1 MNLSIQEEL
10 QPFAEELQRYITPGF
25 LEELAREMKFVKRK
39 RKFSGSDLATIC
51 IWISQRVANDPLV
64 RLCSRLHAVTG
75 TVLSPEGLNKRFNEK
90 SVLFLK
96 HIFSLLGYTIVF
108 NSLTRLGRSMNDVLE
123 EFRYFEQQR
132 INLQFIKEPF
142 INVNYNGE
150 STNDVIQQAVQKAT
164 LTILSAF
171 AEKERND
178 IKQRQAE
185 GIALAKKQGKH
196 LGRPPVQITDKFMEA
211 YQEWQSGKITAV
223 GAMRKYDIKRSS
235 FYKLVKEYE
244 AQGKTKYTA
253 EIE

>member
-1 MNLSIQEEL
+1 MKIL
-10 QPFAEELQRYITPGF
+10 QNKKFGYVRVSSKDQNKERQIENMKYLGIEDRDIFIDKQSGKNMKRENYQM
-25 LEELAREMKFVKRK
+25 LKRLAR
-39 RKFSGSDLATIC
+39 
-51 IWISQRVANDPLV
+51 
-64 RLCSRLHAVTG
+64 TG
-75 TVLSPEGLNKRFNEK
+75 D
-90 SVLFLK
+90 
-96 HIFSLLGYTIVF
+96 TIVF
-108 NSLTRLGRSMNDVLE
+108 DSLTRLGRSMNDVLE

-150 STNDVIQQAVQKAT
+150 TANDVIQQAVQKAT

-185 GIALAKKQGKH
+185 GIALAKKKGKH
-196 LGRPPVQITDKFMEA
+196 LGRPPVQITDQFIQA
-211 YQEWQSGKITAV
+211 YRDWQSGKITAV

-244 AQGKTKYTA
+244 VQEETKHTV
-253 EIE
+253 ENK

>member
-1 MNLSIQEEL
+1 VTILQDKKFGYVRVSSKDQNEERQIENMKYL
-10 QPFAEELQRYITPGF
+10 GIEDRDIFIDKQSGKNMKRENYQMLKR
-25 LEELAREMKFVKRK
+25 LART
-39 RKFSGSDLATIC
+39 GDTI
-51 IWISQRVANDPLV
+51 
-64 RLCSRLHAVTG
+64 
-75 TVLSPEGLNKRFNEK
+75 
-90 SVLFLK
+90 
-96 HIFSLLGYTIVF
+96 IFD
-108 NSLTRLGRSMNDVLE
+108 SLTRLGRSMNDVLE

-142 INVNYNGE
+142 INVENYNGE

-185 GIALAKKQGKH
+185 GIALAKKKGKH
-196 LGRPPVQITDKFMEA
+196 LGRPPVQITDQFMEA
-211 YQEWQSGKITAV
+211 YREWQSGKITAV

>member
-1 MNLSIQEEL
+1 VHTILQDKKFGYVRVSSKDQNEERQIENMKYL
-10 QPFAEELQRYITPGF
+10 GIEDRDIFIDKQSGKNMKRENYQMLKR
-25 LEELAREMKFVKRK
+25 LART
-39 RKFSGSDLATIC
+39 GDTI
-51 IWISQRVANDPLV
+51 
-64 RLCSRLHAVTG
+64 
-75 TVLSPEGLNKRFNEK
+75 
-90 SVLFLK
+90 
-96 HIFSLLGYTIVF
+96 IFD
-108 NSLTRLGRSMNDVLE
+108 SLTRLGRSMNDVLE

-171 AEKERND
+171 AEKKRND

-185 GIALAKKQGKH
+185 GIALAKKKKGKH
-196 LGRPPVQITDKFMEA
+196 LGRPPVQITDQFMEA
-211 YQEWQSGKITAV
+211 YREWQSGKITAV

>member
-1 MNLSIQEEL
+1 MKEL
-10 QPFAEELQRYITPGF
+10 QYKKFGYVRVSSKDQNEERQIENMKHLGIEDRDIFIDKQSGKNIKRENYQM
-25 LEELAREMKFVKRK
+25 LKRLAR
-39 RKFSGSDLATIC
+39 
-51 IWISQRVANDPLV
+51 
-64 RLCSRLHAVTG
+64 TG
-75 TVLSPEGLNKRFNEK
+75 D
-90 SVLFLK
+90 
-96 HIFSLLGYTIVF
+96 TIVF
-108 NSLTRLGRSMNDVLE
+108 DSLTRLGRSMNDVLE
-123 EFRYFEQQR
+123 EFRYFETQR
-132 INLQFIKEPF
+132 INLQFTKEPF

-196 LGRPPVQITDKFMEA
+196 LGRPPVQITKQFIEA
-211 YQEWQSGKITAV
+211 YEAWQSGKITAV

-244 AQGKTKYTA
+244 AHEKTKHMA
-253 EIE
+253 KNE

>member
-1 MNLSIQEEL
+1 MFEVIKLQYKKFGYVRVSSKDQNEERQIENMKHL
-10 QPFAEELQRYITPGF
+10 GIEDRDIFIDKQSGKNMKRENYQILKR
-25 LEELAREMKFVKRK
+25 LART
-39 RKFSGSDLATIC
+39 GDTI
-51 IWISQRVANDPLV
+51 
-64 RLCSRLHAVTG
+64 
-75 TVLSPEGLNKRFNEK
+75 
-90 SVLFLK
+90 
-96 HIFSLLGYTIVF
+96 IFD
-108 NSLTRLGRSMNDVLE
+108 SLTRLGRSMNDVLE
-123 EFRYFEQQR
+123 EFRYFETQR

-196 LGRPPVQITDKFMEA
+196 LGRPPVQITEQFIEA
-211 YQEWQSGKITAV
+211 YEAWQSGKITAV

-244 AQGKTKYTA
+244 AHEKTKHMVRN
-253 EIE
+253 E